1 MNYQTYLK
9 LYITAQYFGINRCI
23 GTYLPVMPL
32 SEVKFDCVF
41 IVSTHKLDH
50 VSASVEPK
58 LVLFAE
64 FHYLHN
70 FFYIRMNITDII

>member
-58 LVLFAE
+58 LVLFDD
-64 FHYLHN
+64 FTICTI
-70 FFYIRMNITDII
+70 FFILE